1 MKMILLTVLEKEHLL
16 HILGEVKRYAE
27 DMPDG
32 WAVAELCEGGEE
44 ILANLESTEV
54 VIPDG

>member
-16 HILGEVKRYAE
+16 HILGELKAFSE

-32 WAVAELCEGGEE
+32 WAVAELCEGGIE
-44 ILANLESTEV
+44 ILDELHDTDVE
-54 VIPDG
+54 IPDG